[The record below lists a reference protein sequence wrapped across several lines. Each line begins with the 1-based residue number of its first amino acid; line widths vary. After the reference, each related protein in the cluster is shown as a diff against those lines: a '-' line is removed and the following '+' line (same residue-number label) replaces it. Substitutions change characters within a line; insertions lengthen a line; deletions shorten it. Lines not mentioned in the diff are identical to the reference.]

1 VGVLA
6 GGLVAAAIARPA
18 AFSGAGAEA
27 GGLMA
32 QAGLLAALMAG
43 ALLVALVS
51 AFATAA
57 RRVQELEP

>member
-1 VGVLA
+1 
-6 GGLVAAAIARPA
+6 
-18 AFSGAGAEA
+18 
-27 GGLMA
+27 MA